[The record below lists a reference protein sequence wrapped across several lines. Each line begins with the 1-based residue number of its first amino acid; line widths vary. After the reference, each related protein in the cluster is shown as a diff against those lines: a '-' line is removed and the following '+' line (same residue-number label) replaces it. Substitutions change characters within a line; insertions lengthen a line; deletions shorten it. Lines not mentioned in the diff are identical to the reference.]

1 MSSGPDDKDTV
12 IFRWFHEYP
21 KIAPAV
27 IALVLYLLAG
37 AAILVVTI
45 RARSWFM
52 LTITVTAVLEF
63 AGYAARVH
71 MLQNPSMGPYV
82 TSKALL
88 IISPVLL
95 SIVNYIT
102 VGRILRY
109 VDTSKGWLKPAWVGW
124 IFTASDIFCLL
135 LQGSG
140 GGLSASVDASSR
152 TLGKNLLLVGLA
164 IQMFFF
170 TIFLCIT
177 VYIHRCRAYNLMGNE
192 QFRPIFIGLY
202 STIGLMYVRNV
213 FRFIEFTQ
221 GHLGYLATHE
231 AYFYIFDFALIFSCF
246 LLYYFYHMGY
256 YLKRARQLGPRP
268 VGDVGLHQINI
279 PATASYNSDVDKAL
293 EGSNVTAST
302 SSSTAELYPRA
313 PVSACAAVKNAS
325 WV

>member
-1 MSSGPDDKDTV
+1 MSADPDDKNAV

-21 KIAPAV
+21 KMAPA
-27 IALVLYLLAG
+27 ITALVLYLLIG
-37 AAILVVTI
+37 TAILVVTI

-71 MLQNPSMGPYV
+71 MLQQPSMGPYV
-82 TSKALL
+82 TSQGLL

-109 VDTSKGWLKPAWVGW
+109 VDTTKGWLKPAWVGW
-124 IFTASDIFCLL
+124 IFTISDIFCLL

-140 GGLSASVDASSR
+140 GGMSASVDASSR
-152 TLGKNLLLVGLA
+152 TLGRNLLLVGLA
-164 IQMFFF
+164 IQMAFF
-170 TIFLCIT
+170 TIFLGIT
-177 VYIHRCRAYNLMGNE
+177 VYIHRCKAYNLKGNKL
-192 QFRPIFIGLY
+192 FRPIFIGLY
-202 STIGLMYVRNV
+202 STIVLMYVRNV

-221 GHLGYLATHE
+221 GYLGYLATHE
-231 AYFYIFDFALIFSCF
+231 AYFYIFDFTLIFSCF

-256 YLKRARQLGPRP
+256 YLNRAGQFGHMDDAGANHIP
-268 VGDVGLHQINI
+268 V
-279 PATASYNSDVDKAL
+279 TANSDKCKAVQL
-293 EGSNVTAST
+293 EGTSVTAST
-302 SSSTAELYPRA
+302 SNSSSAELFPQI
-313 PVSACAAVKNAS
+313 PSAQNPG